1 MISKEST
8 IKKIQKE
15 ISSQNYSE
23 AIKLIEKN
31 KRDLVEIDYWY
42 YLTNQNATMES
53 VMIIVPFGS
62 LQFQK

>member
-8 IKKIQKE
+8 VKKIQKE

-31 KRDLVEIDYWY
+31 KRDLIEIDYWY
-42 YLTNQNATMES
+42 YL
-53 VMIIVPFGS
+53 S
-62 LQFQK
+62 LCSRYS